1 MPMSHSRQAW
11 IRGKRAERGA
21 VAVEFAILLPVL
33 IVILFGITAFG
44 LAFSRFETYI
54 SAAREGARYAAVHC
68 QPDASSCTPALIV
81 TRVQGAAVGYPI
93 GPGSPTASI
102 PGTTSIDCGSY
113 TGQPITVTWVQN
125 IPIQIPLLPDLS
137 KDVTIKGVFRCE

>member
-1 MPMSHSRQAW
+1 MSMPDDRPAKGEGAQP
-11 IRGKRAERGA
+11 ERGA

-68 QPDASSCTPALIV
+68 QPDASSCTSALIV
-81 TRVQGAAVGYPI
+81 NRVQQAAVGYPI

-102 PGTTSIDCGSY
+102 PGAASIDCGSY
-113 TGQPITVTWVQN
+113 PGQPITVQWVQH